1 MLPIRISQPEEMS
14 KLSLSASD
22 AGFANFI
29 DILFLKKKKTNRTI
43 FSNKLYCNDPHYF
56 QNLLFP
62 VSIIHKHISL
72 KTCFQEKHEAGGKGL
87 RRFSMLFGNRSS
99 SKVS

>member
-29 DILFLKKKKTNRTI
+29 DILFLKKKKLTERFSRTSSTVMTLI
-43 FSNKLYCNDPHYF
+43 ISRTCYF
-56 QNLLFP
+56 Q
-62 VSIIHKHISL
+62 
-72 KTCFQEKHEAGGKGL
+72 CQ
-87 RRFSMLFGNRSS
+87 
-99 SKVS
+99 